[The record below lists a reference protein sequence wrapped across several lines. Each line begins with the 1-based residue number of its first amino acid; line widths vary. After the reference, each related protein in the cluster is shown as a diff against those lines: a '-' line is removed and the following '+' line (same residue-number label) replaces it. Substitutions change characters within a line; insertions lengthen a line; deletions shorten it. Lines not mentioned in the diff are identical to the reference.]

1 MTYVI
6 RRCLG
11 LRMPA
16 TLQDSVVWLIV
27 CSRVQEVLRLL
38 QMLQQHDES
47 GQSGSGNT
55 AGRKSTRAERAAKR
69 KREAQNDED
78 GYL

>member
-1 MTYVI
+1 
-6 RRCLG
+6 
-11 LRMPA
+11 MPA
-16 TLQDSVVWLIV
+16 TLQDAVVCLTL
-27 CSRVQEVLRLL
+27 CSRVQKVLRLL
-38 QMLQQHDES
+38 QTLLQKDDS
-47 GQSGSGNT
+47 GQSSSGNT